1 MVGRD
6 GCLGGERENENENE
20 TKPAEVVCRVDWLL
34 FVSRDRLCLGLLG
47 CFSSRHFVSERSA
60 SSGYQREV
68 EGIAH
73 FNSAA
78 LCVRSDGRIFGPEQA
93 ASRPRIHRGLVQQQR
108 NLLRL
113 IVRSFVGQQ
122 SLLPANHR
130 KVKRTRGLR
139 TASQARRYDGNDPEQ
154 SVVVSLG

>member
-1 MVGRD
+1 MSLSCFWRANKKGVAGRD

-78 LCVRSDGRIFGPEQA
+78 LCVRSEVG
-93 ASRPRIHRGLVQQQR
+93 SS
-108 NLLRL
+108 
-113 IVRSFVGQQ
+113 VRSRQHRDQGYTEGSFNNREISFV
-122 SLLPANHR
+122 
-130 KVKRTRGLR
+130 
-139 TASQARRYDGNDPEQ
+139 
-154 SVVVSLG
+154 